1 MQLTGLHLLLT
12 YQCLL
17 ECDHCFVFGSPQ
29 QIGTLTASSIDHI
42 LAQAQQLGS
51 VEWIYF
57 EGGEPFL
64 YYPLLLRG
72 VRAAAQHGFQVGV
85 VTNAYWANSQ
95 ADAREALKP
104 FVGLLQDLSISSDR
118 FHWDSPASKCE
129 YALAAAAELNIPAGV
144 ISIAGLDPSNA
155 CLSVGMLEEGESE
168 VMFRGRAAVKLAQ
181 YAQQHPW
188 SDFTSCPHEDLAEP
202 GRIHV
207 DPFGNLHIC
216 QGIVIGNLFK
226 NTLAEICAGY
236 EPGTHPV
243 CGPLLKGGP
252 SELVQEYAVPH
263 QETYADACHL
273 CFETRLALRSR
284 FPEVLRTE
292 HVYGGKISDEVIAP
306 LPRRA

>member
-17 ECDHCFVFGSPQ
+17 ECDHCFVFGSPKQ
-29 QIGTLTASSIDHI
+29 SGTLTSGSVEHI
-42 LAQAQQLGS
+42 LVQAQEFGG

-64 YYPLLLRG
+64 YYRLLLRG
-72 VRAAAQHGFQVGV
+72 VRAAIQHGFRVGV

-95 ADAREALKP
+95 ADAREVLKP
-104 FVGLLQDLSISSDR
+104 FKDLLQDLSISSDR
-118 FHWDSPASKCE
+118 FHWDGPARKYE
-129 YALAAAAELNIPAGV
+129 YALAAAAELNIQAGL
-144 ISIAGLDPSNA
+144 ISIAGLEPSNA
-155 CLSVGMLEEGESE
+155 CLSVGMLEEGKSE

-181 YAQQHPW
+181 YAPQQPW
-188 SDFTSCPHEDLAEP
+188 SIFTNCPHEDLADP

-207 DPFGNLHIC
+207 DPYGNLHIC
-216 QGIVIGNLFK
+216 QGIVIGNLFE
-226 NTLAEICAGY
+226 NTLADICAGY
-236 EPGTHPV
+236 EPGNHPI

-252 SELVQEYAVPH
+252 YELVQEYAVPH

-273 CFETRLALRSR
+273 CFETRLTLRSR

-292 HVYGGKISDEVIAP
+292 HVYGEEISDQVIPP